1 MHLVTTQGDGFGILG
16 AMKKKATNKMTVA
29 RSLPARGKGPK
40 AKRRDLADRII
51 ALIEEARGKVAKAV
65 NVALVYTYYEVGR
78 MIVEDEQGGKRRAA
92 YGKAQLATLSRR
104 LTDRF
109 GRGWSADNLERMR
122 KFFLMYS
129 SSTEISANQLRKS
142 AGTDRGK
149 EIRKPVAEIQVDSRN
164 PVR

>member
-1 MHLVTTQGDGFGILG
+1 
-16 AMKKKATNKMTVA
+16 MKKKATNKMTVA

-51 ALIEEARGKVAKAV
+51 ALFEEARGKVAKAV

-142 AGTDRGK
+142 AGTGRGRPCRQDSSAK
-149 EIRKPVAEIQVDSRN
+149 TADHARSCRIRL
-164 PVR
+164 